1 MRNENEVDKEAVHKQ
16 NAGSLLTKKKKF
28 KKPCPSDG
36 DEKPQKL
43 NPTPQHT
50 RKNNKKNKKLQAFY
64 TKIGVEEKNKESI
77 SKSQSRN
84 NNNMRG
90 GDD

>member
-1 MRNENEVDKEAVHKQ
+1 METRNPKNRTLPPNTQ
-16 NAGSLLTKKKKF
+16 KKINK
-28 KKPCPSDG
+28 
-36 DEKPQKL
+36 
-43 NPTPQHT
+43 
-50 RKNNKKNKKLQAFY
+50 KKNKKLQPFY

-84 NNNMRG
+84 NNNMRR